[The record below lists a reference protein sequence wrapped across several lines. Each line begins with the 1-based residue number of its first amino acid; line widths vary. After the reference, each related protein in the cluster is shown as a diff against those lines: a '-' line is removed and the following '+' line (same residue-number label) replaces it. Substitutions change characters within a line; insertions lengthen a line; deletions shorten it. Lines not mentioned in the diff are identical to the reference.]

1 MPAVVARKDRE
12 GWRLQGS
19 WPDAEVANRFLAH
32 LVARAFS
39 SATIRAYAYD
49 LVNFGR
55 FCVERGV
62 CIPDAA
68 PTDFFD
74 YLEWQSGLRPARGE
88 RVVRLAARRPAPA
101 TMNRR
106 IAAVRALF
114 EFAVLA
120 GVRPDSPVPSPR
132 RSSGLRA
139 RRRGLLGHVPA
150 RHPRRGGRLVQQPRL
165 LPESLE
171 PAEVDAFLA
180 DLSTHR
186 DRAVVLAMLL
196 GGLRAGEVRGLRLA
210 DVDMGLRRLRV
221 VGKGGRE
228 RVVPVD
234 RAFFSELAG
243 YLRVE
248 RPPGCPTPACL
259 PVSARGCKGCG
270 CRVRRVSAGWL
281 AWLAGW
287 PACPRSWPHPASGRA
302 GQRSAARPIAHATP
316 SGAVDPAA
324 RERRIGRR
332 GGQASQWGA
341 PARWSRVG
349 GRWVLSGVAGGVPAA
364 VGWVQ
369 AGAARL
375 T

>member
-1 MPAVVARKDRE
+1 MPVVVACKGGE
-12 GWRLQGS
+12 GWRLEGS
-19 WPDAEVANRFLAH
+19 WPDAVVANRFLAH

-39 SATIRAYAYD
+39 LATVRAYAYD

-62 CIPDAA
+62 RIADAV
-68 PTDFFD
+68 PGDFFD
-74 YLEWQSGLRPARGE
+74 YLDWQQRPTSMRGA
-88 RVVRLAARRPAPA
+88 RVVRLAARRPAAA

-114 EFAVLA
+114 EFALLA

-139 RRRGLLGHVPA
+139 PRRGLLGHLPA
-150 RHPRRGGRLVQQPRL
+150 RRQRRGGRLVQQPRL

-171 PAEVDAFLA
+171 AAEVAAFLA

-186 DRAVVLAMLL
+186 DRAMALGMLL

-234 RAFFSELAG
+234 RAFFTELAS

-248 RPPGCPTPACL
+248 RPSGCATPECFVVLRGPTTGKAMTEAGL
-259 PVSARGCKGCG
+259 RRIFRTHRARSGATGCG
-270 CRVRRVSAGWL
+270 RTGCG
-281 AWLAGW
+281 
-287 PACPRSWPHPASGRA
+287 
-302 GQRSAARPIAHATP
+302 TP
-316 SGAVDPAA
+316 SGPSWPPPA
-324 RERRIGRR
+324 
-332 GGQASQWGA
+332 STCWCC
-341 PARWSRVG
+341 V
-349 GRWVLSGVAGGVPAA
+349 
-364 VGWVQ
+364 
-369 AGAARL
+369 